1 MLNIAIDTN
10 VFVYLRDG
18 DYPAKKDRAN
28 ELIDLMPVVSAQVIS
43 EYLNV
48 TKRLFKLTKQE
59 VLDICMSDLKGCRIQ
74 AITYATLH
82 LARQLITIYDFQM
95 FDSIVVASA
104 LEAGCDRLYTEDM
117 QHGLIVENQLKIVN
131 PFL

>member
-10 VFVYLRDG
+10 VFVYLR
-18 DYPAKKDRAN
+18 
-28 ELIDLMPVVSAQVIS
+28 
-43 EYLNV
+43 
-48 TKRLFKLTKQE
+48 
-59 VLDICMSDLKGCRIQ
+59 
-74 AITYATLH
+74 
-82 LARQLITIYDFQM
+82 
-95 FDSIVVASA
+95 DSIVVASA